1 MTLAR
6 KPRKSRPSRTQ
17 TALERAD
24 RMRGIRATY
33 DPLKPETF
41 TIALDTREQLIA
53 PISLDIPIV
62 VKKLPMGDFSVV
74 GYENRIAI
82 DRKQIGDF
90 ISCVTWER
98 ERFTRLLIAMKE
110 LSFAAVVVESTIA
123 DVRSRKYR
131 ADVTPSFVLG
141 AAAKVTTK
149 YGIPVFFCG
158 SIESSTAYAVH
169 LLRSWWRERGV
180 PA

>member
-1 MTLAR
+1 MKA
-6 KPRKSRPSRTQ
+6 KASRTQ

-24 RMRGIRATY
+24 RMRGVRAVY
-33 DPLKPETF
+33 DPLRPDVF
-41 TIALDTREQLIA
+41 SVAMDTREQLIA
-53 PISLDIPIV
+53 PISLDVPII
-62 VKKLPMGDFSVV
+62 VKKLPMGDLSVV
-74 GYENRIAI
+74 GYEDKIAI

-90 ISCVTWER
+90 IGCVTWER
-98 ERFTRLLIAMKE
+98 ERFSRLLTAMKQ
-110 LSFAAVVVESTIA
+110 LSFAAVVIESTIA

-158 SIESSTAYAVH
+158 SLESSTSYAVH
-169 LLRSWWRERGV
+169 LLRAWWRERGV
-180 PA
+180 PT